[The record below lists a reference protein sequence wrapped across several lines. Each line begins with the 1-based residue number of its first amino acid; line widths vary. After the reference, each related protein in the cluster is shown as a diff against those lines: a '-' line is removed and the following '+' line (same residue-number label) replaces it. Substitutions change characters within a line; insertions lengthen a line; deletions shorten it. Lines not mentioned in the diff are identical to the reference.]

1 MRRDKGI
8 SSNNNRRTVRSLA
21 VRSVKS
27 SKMKD
32 VFVILT
38 IALSVSLLMVM
49 ALFYVGLNTE
59 TQRIV
64 ANMQHA
70 VYYELDEE
78 RLMQMAEDDRSSYV
92 LAMKEG
98 QSVEI
103 GGHMVRPAAYGADPL
118 KSEGVEIDTV
128 DTVSGKNTRKSR

>member
-8 SSNNNRRTVRSLA
+8 SSNNNRG
-21 VRSVKS
+21 
-27 SKMKD
+27 D
-32 VFVILT
+32 G
-38 IALSVSLLMVM
+38 ALSRR
-49 ALFYVGLNTE
+49 AQCKEQQDERRFRHFDDRAVGQSFDGYGAVLCRTE
-59 TQRIV
+59 HRAQRIV

-103 GGHMVRPAAYGADPL
+103 GGHMVRPAAYGRIL
-118 KSEGVEIDTV
+118 
-128 DTVSGKNTRKSR
+128 